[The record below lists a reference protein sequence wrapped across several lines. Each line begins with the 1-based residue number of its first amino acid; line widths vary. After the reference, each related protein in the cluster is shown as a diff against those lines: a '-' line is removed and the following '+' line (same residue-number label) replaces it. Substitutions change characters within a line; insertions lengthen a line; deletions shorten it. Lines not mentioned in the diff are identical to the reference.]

1 MGWWCAGAVPFRV
14 CEDAKQQQVAQG
26 GRTEVQ
32 LVYNENRR
40 EYFSVH
46 LFYVR
51 PDGRLFYHFLFFS
64 QLLLLLLLE

>member
-1 MGWWCAGAVPFRV
+1 MPFSRWCCAGAVPFRV

-51 PDGRLFYHFLFFS
+51 PPPRHAFFFLFFS
-64 QLLLLLLLE
+64 FIF

>member
-51 PDGRLFYHFLFFS
+51 PDTSFLFFLKFFS
-64 QLLLLLLLE
+64 QLLVSEY